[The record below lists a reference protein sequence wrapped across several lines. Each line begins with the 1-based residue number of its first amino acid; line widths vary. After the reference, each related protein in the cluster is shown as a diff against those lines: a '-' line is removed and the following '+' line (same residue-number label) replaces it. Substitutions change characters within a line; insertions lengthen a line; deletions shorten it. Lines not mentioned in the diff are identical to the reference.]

1 MTTSLKAGFAQ
12 IFSCCPKN
20 ELPKIWRGGGAWVGA
35 AAPLATTARTPMNR
49 NNGKIKE
56 SFFLILTAYIHDS
69 EQKKIENL

>member
-20 ELPKIWRGGGAWVGA
+20 ELPKIWRGGGGGGGGRGGR
-35 AAPLATTARTPMNR
+35 PPPPPRPNR